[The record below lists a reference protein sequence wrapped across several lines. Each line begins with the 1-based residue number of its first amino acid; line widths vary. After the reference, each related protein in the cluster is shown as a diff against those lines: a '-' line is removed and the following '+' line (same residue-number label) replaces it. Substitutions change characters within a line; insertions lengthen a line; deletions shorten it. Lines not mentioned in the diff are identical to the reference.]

1 METLITDLEKQLTDQ
16 RLELATSIK
25 HTEEALMRTKE
36 GFWQVEGGREIIN
49 IIKTR
54 LAAESKESEV
64 VEEVVGTSWWLMN
77 SQKDVLKLWN

>member
-1 METLITDLEKQLTDQ
+1 MINDSSIHVQLLLIMETLITDLEKQLTDQ

-25 HTEEALMRTKE
+25 NTEESLMRTKE
-36 GFWQVEGGREIIN
+36 GFLKVEGALEIIN

-64 VEEVVGTSWWLMN
+64 VEEVVGTS
-77 SQKDVLKLWN
+77 